1 MVGIN
6 RDAFFDFYK
15 SYKDEFE
22 RACLLAFLALKSIVG
37 NKAYIK
43 LDNLYLLSRMDGKP
57 RATSSIAELSNEVSK
72 YANDYQMRKIKFELS
87 QSWGLTTYSRYTRG
101 FYVSF
106 TLSLEEL
113 VFEAEKRRKSLKEK
127 QARQRECNA
136 VQAALN
142 RLNSS

>member
-1 MVGIN
+1 
-6 RDAFFDFYK
+6 
-15 SYKDEFE
+15 
-22 RACLLAFLALKSIVG
+22 
-37 NKAYIK
+37 
-43 LDNLYLLSRMDGKP
+43 
-57 RATSSIAELSNEVSK
+57 
-72 YANDYQMRKIKFELS
+72 MRKIKFELS